1 MPGFVY
7 TTLHSNMYVDVQNI
21 YSHIQWLTKRTSA
34 KYKHMIYNIFN
45 HAKEKQTCRLGS
57 ETGRGNISVF
67 SHLVPSLGH
76 EIFGSQEEN
85 VGCLHSL
92 NCSFVLGFSS
102 KAGIVDF
109 AQVPCGLL
117 FLCEVKYLPLSLFPS
132 SHRLPFP
139 DPLLALVTHTP
150 SLSQLRAL
158 QEPFL
163 NTLGKFHI
171 PWLASAGQRVQPRAA
186 CL

>member
-1 MPGFVY
+1 
-7 TTLHSNMYVDVQNI
+7 MYVDVQNI